1 MNRLLIL
8 VCVFLFFSLRIN
20 TLNAQDICKDG
31 VYEMKKGF
39 AVSSSTT
46 PDHFM
51 KKGIL
56 LNLSEYQCAPIYF
69 IPNNLVYTVNQQS
82 DLIYF
87 EEYYDSTHI
96 VLKTQGYYRL
106 TYIDSETG
114 YCWLKDLVW
123 NYYDNKGVLQKKE
136 FYNRDKIVESPAM
149 PQPTLTNS
157 TFKKKE

>member
-1 MNRLLIL
+1 MKSIILII
-8 VCVFLFFSLRIN
+8 VFLQSAL
-20 TLNAQDICKDG
+20 LVQGQDLCKKMKIL
-31 VYEMKKGF
+31 ESKKGY
-39 AVSSSTT
+39 VSNGSSSL
-46 PDHFM
+46 DHIN
-51 KKGIL
+51 KIGIRYD
-56 LNLSEYQCAPIYF
+56 LSEFYCGLDIYNSRSY
-69 IPNNLVYTVNQQS
+69 IYTVNQQS

-123 NYYDNKGVLQKKE
+123 NYYDNRGVLQKKE